1 MTRPTIAQ
9 VYARH
14 LAAFTRHTPFGIL
27 LKPDREALVKATARD
42 AGVTVEEVLRAVIEE
57 RRRKGPG
64 GRITIQP
71 PLLTTI
77 RTVPSLPRPDNSLF
91 DTFPPL
97 DPEDPR
103 WIHA

>member
-1 MTRPTIAQ
+1 MPDPTLWPAW
-9 VYARH
+9 
-14 LAAFTRHTPFGIL
+14 
-27 LKPDREALVKATARD
+27 ATAKVGDLTRADARSALTSAQSFWRD
-42 AGVTVEEVLRAVIEE
+42 FASAGLTIEDLRAVIEE